1 MNENSSSATVST
13 TAVDEGRGSSLA
25 AVRRGDPGAW
35 ERLLQEWRPLVAA
48 TVRRQGICDGEC
60 EDVVQTVWLR
70 LLGGVDGI
78 RDEAALPGW
87 LVTTSRREAWSASRR
102 SRREEP
108 SADLAAEEPPGGCD
122 DVFDAVE
129 RHLAAARL
137 RPCVA
142 LLPPRERRLV
152 EVLLDPREPSYREIS
167 RRLDMP
173 VGAIGPVRRRAVERL
188 RRLLDSREDSLPA
201 AG

>member
-1 MNENSSSATVST
+1 MNENICEATTST
-13 TAVDEGRGSSLA
+13 AATGEERCSSLA
-25 AVRRGDPGAW
+25 AVRRGDLGAW
-35 ERLLQEWRPLVAA
+35 ESLLREWRPLVAA
-48 TVRRQGICDGEC
+48 TVRRQGLRDGEC

-70 LLGGVDGI
+70 LLGGIDGI

-87 LVTTSRREAWSASRR
+87 LVTTSRREAWAARHR
-102 SRREEP
+102 ARREEP
-108 SADLAAEEPPGGCD
+108 CADLPADEPSSGCD
-122 DVFDAVE
+122 DVFDEVD
-129 RHLAAARL
+129 RNLAAARL

-152 EVLLDPREPSYREIS
+152 EALLDPREFSYREIS

-173 VGAIGPVRRRAVERL
+173 VGAIGPVRCRAVARL
-188 RRLLDSREDSLPA
+188 RRLLGARDDSLPA